1 MQGMFVRG
9 RFKWKEVVIRRYLV
23 TPPNSTVVTRMRL
36 RPSEA
41 ASYRLRGYTVTKE
54 G

>member
-9 RFKWKEVVIRRYLV
+9 RFKWKEVLVQSYLV
-23 TPPNSTVVTRMRL
+23 TPPNSISAMQMRL

-41 ASYRLRGYTVTKE
+41 ASYRLRGYTVERVK
-54 G
+54 